1 MNNVIAVVAS
11 FLSVSAIFVDQKLS
25 TRLVASSCGVGLCMP
40 IYNIAYALVVGGN
53 SSFSVLALFMAT
65 LTTVVFSPTSI
76 ILIVMLTNHTEAH
89 DKGRRS
95 VIALLCIVMSWFGI
109 AAMHYALS

>member
-1 MNNVIAVVAS
+1 
-11 FLSVSAIFVDQKLS
+11 
-25 TRLVASSCGVGLCMP
+25 MP